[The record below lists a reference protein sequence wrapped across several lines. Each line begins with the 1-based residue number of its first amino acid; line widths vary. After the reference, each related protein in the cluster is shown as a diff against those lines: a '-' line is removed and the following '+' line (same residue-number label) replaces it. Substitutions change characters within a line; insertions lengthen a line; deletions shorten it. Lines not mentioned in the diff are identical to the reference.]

1 MYSSDDMID
10 LIQSN
15 IDSFVSNEKPVGQDI
30 NTLQIHEDKLKNL
43 ITQLCYY
50 NYSNWQ
56 HENNARSS
64 DDSVSLKGYRST
76 VGSNHNRNKTIEKID
91 ELNLEIQNIDA
102 NDILPTTLGII
113 LDAITILYLKLTYV
127 KELKDKVREDQILHQ
142 IKEMSLGLTQSLKK
156 VFDDRASRFLRLD
169 KIKVY
174 NGNVI

>member
-1 MYSSDDMID
+1 M
-10 LIQSN
+10 
-15 IDSFVSNEKPVGQDI
+15 
-30 NTLQIHEDKLKNL
+30 
-43 ITQLCYY
+43 
-50 NYSNWQ
+50 
-56 HENNARSS
+56 
-64 DDSVSLKGYRST
+64 SLKGYRST